1 MPIIEIYFLQ
11 EDLIMPG
18 RKLAGER
25 IALIDE
31 KIAKKKAELK
41 RLEAQKEELLH
52 PVTMRAVLTKAKQ
65 AGLSPKEVAEK
76 LGIEI

>member
-1 MPIIEIYFLQ
+1 
-11 EDLIMPG
+11 MPG
-18 RKLAGER
+18 RKPVKER

-31 KIAKKKAELK
+31 KIAKKQAELK

-52 PVTMRAVLTKAKQ
+52 PVTMRAVLNKAKQ
-65 AGLSPKEVAEK
+65 AGISPKEAAEK